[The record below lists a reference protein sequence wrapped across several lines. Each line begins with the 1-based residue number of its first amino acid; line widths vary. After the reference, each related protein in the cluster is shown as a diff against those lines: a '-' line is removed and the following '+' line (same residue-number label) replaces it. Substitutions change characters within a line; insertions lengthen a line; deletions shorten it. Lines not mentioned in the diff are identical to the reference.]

1 MLIHVGFFPIVTEE
15 LENIRSERFTVV
27 LSSVILHRL
36 TEEFHTKFT
45 HQAHHVDFRLS
56 MHLRRISVPSFT
68 IPKDEG
74 FINVHFY
81 FQILLTSIISFQSNF
96 RVTSV
101 SSFQVTLCLW
111 VILKSHLC
119 RPCTDWWTIFRLIQ
133 LFFYPSHILN

>member
-1 MLIHVGFFPIVTEE
+1 MWVFSHSYRRVRKYYMRKVHSGAFFCH
-15 LENIRSERFTVV
+15 TV
-27 LSSVILHRL
+27 SPH
-36 TEEFHTKFT
+36 
-45 HQAHHVDFRLS
+45 
-56 MHLRRISVPSFT
+56 RRISYQIYSSSPSCGLQIKHASQKNFCSQLFFFFCS
-68 IPKDEG
+68 KAEG

-119 RPCTDWWTIFRLIQ
+119 RPCTDWWTFFRLIQ